1 MRAGAYAG
9 APQSDKKRKISS
21 KTAVLVPFAMK
32 RPAQFFGSLF
42 SVKFRTSR
50 KAGKPEARNSAERNS
65 LRGKRKQISALRKG
79 TEARRKGKGRKARH
93 KEKGLEDGAKARRKK
108 TEERGQSRRNQKTP
122 ARCFGKAFA
131 LCFFCTRFRRFSDCQ
146 RERRTA
152 KAAGI
157 SGRNGRVFFVPFTA
171 LPAPPK
177 LPEGRAKKSR
187 NRANYRARR
196 SKIFPSR
203 SFQRSSPPSNTA

>member
-1 MRAGAYAG
+1 MRVRRNRT
-9 APQSDKKRKISS
+9 KKGKFRQKQPFWS
-21 KTAVLVPFAMK
+21 PFAMK

-42 SVKFRTSR
+42 SVKFKTPR
-50 KAGKPEARNSAERNS
+50 KAGKAEVRKAGSAELGGAEFFARQKKTDFCS
-65 LRGKRKQISALRKG
+65 TEKQGAK
-79 TEARRKGKGRKARH
+79 KGRKARH
-93 KEKGLEDGAKARRKK
+93 KEKGLEGGAKARRKK
-108 TEERGQSRRNQKTP
+108 TEEGGQSRRNQKTP

-157 SGRNGRVFFVPFTA
+157 FGRNGRAFFVPFTA

-177 LPEGRAKKSR
+177 LAEGRAKKSR
-187 NRANYRARR
+187 NRENYRARR